1 VIVSG
6 MVQVGSVRVLVVD
19 DSVAVRDR
27 LVALLSELAGVDVV
41 GTASDAPE
49 GVAVARRLAPDA
61 VVLDIRMPG
70 GDGVAVLQDI
80 KARAPETVVV
90 MLTNYTDEEH
100 RARCLAAGAD
110 HFLDKSVDLDRLA
123 EIFEGL
129 ASAARPGG
137 EDAPS

>member
-1 VIVSG
+1 
-6 MVQVGSVRVLVVD
+6 MVQVGSVKVLVVD
-19 DSVAVRDR
+19 DSVVVRDR

-41 GTASDAPE
+41 GTAGDGPE
-49 GVAVARRLAPDA
+49 GVTIARRLAPDA
-61 VVLDIRMPG
+61 VVLDIRMPR

-80 KARAPETVVV
+80 KARAPATVVV
-90 MLTNYTDEEH
+90 VLTNYSGECH

-110 HFLDKSVDLDRLA
+110 HFLDKSTDLDRLV

-129 ASAARPGG
+129 ASAARRGS

>member
-1 VIVSG
+1 
-6 MVQVGSVRVLVVD
+6 VLVVD
-19 DSVAVRDR
+19 DSVVVRDR

-41 GTASDAPE
+41 GTASDGPE
-49 GVAVARRLAPDA
+49 GTAAARRLAPDA

-70 GDGVAVLQDI
+70 GDGVAVVQDI
-80 KARAPETVVV
+80 KARAPATVVV
-90 MLTNYTDEEH
+90 VLTNYNGECH

-110 HFLDKSVDLDRLA
+110 HFLDKSVDLDRLV

-129 ASAARPGG
+129 ASTARPGG

>member
-1 VIVSG
+1 
-6 MVQVGSVRVLVVD
+6 VLVVD

-41 GTASDAPE
+41 GTAGDGAE
-49 GVAVARRLAPDA
+49 GVTVARRLTPDA

-70 GDGVAVLQDI
+70 GDGVAVLEDI
-80 KARAPETVVV
+80 KARAPATVVV
-90 MLTNYTDEEH
+90 VLTNFPGECH
-100 RARCLAAGAD
+100 SARCLTAGAD
-110 HFLDKSVDLDRLA
+110 HFLDKSVDLDRLV
-123 EIFEGL
+123 EIFEDL